1 VAETSSNGLEEAALE
16 ASELVMV
23 ALCSKHSVALLRA
36 PGGLRDGSWEEMLE
50 WRVFTVRIKSAAGIK
65 RRAKSNGKPIAHDAS
80 ARFRNKRGKQ
90 LRA

>member
-1 VAETSSNGLEEAALE
+1 MGSRT
-16 ASELVMV
+16 ELVMV

-36 PGGLRDGSWEEMLE
+36 PQSGGLRDGSWEEMLE

-80 ARFRNKRGKQ
+80 ARFRNRRGKQ